1 MPGRASYELPVGGR
15 AGRGRG
21 RGARGRGAGAR
32 GRAAAGRGDA
42 GSDSDED
49 EPRLPVTPEK
59 QAELLGD
66 YIELAPKYWRNVSAG
81 DQVRYYTKID
91 GGFRYGGI
99 VRIAR
104 FKSQSRTSPER
115 ELMLLGGAN
124 SMKKTWAVGWDTILR
139 LYIIPS
145 VPLMVMHDNLKET
158 LETINGNIQQ
168 VAAAVKKLDTRLKAV
183 EAKVGLR

>member
-1 MPGRASYELPVGGR
+1 
-15 AGRGRG
+15 
-21 RGARGRGAGAR
+21 
-32 GRAAAGRGDA
+32 
-42 GSDSDED
+42 
-49 EPRLPVTPEK
+49 
-59 QAELLGD
+59 
-66 YIELAPKYWRNVSAG
+66 
-81 DQVRYYTKID
+81 
-91 GGFRYGGI
+91 
-99 VRIAR
+99 
-104 FKSQSRTSPER
+104 
-115 ELMLLGGAN
+115 MLLGGAN